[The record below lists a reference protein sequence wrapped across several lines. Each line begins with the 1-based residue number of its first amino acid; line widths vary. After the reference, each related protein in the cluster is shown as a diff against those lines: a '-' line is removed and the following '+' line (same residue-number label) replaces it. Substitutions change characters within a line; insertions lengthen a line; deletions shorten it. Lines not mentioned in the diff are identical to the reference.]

1 MKNKANKTAAKKKT
15 EPDIAAEMTGMN
27 FIMNFS
33 LSMDLLSN
41 KIEEIQNICNGSFSL
56 IGDSIYGEWDKPP
69 MFVPKDLFIDAFET
83 LVDEF
88 SSIDPDELY
97 AALNHTENARECLIK
112 NIEQLRQVFFD
123 IIHPFKTEVSDIALY
138 KTAESRLFAFLTE
151 FENLF
156 LSTTPID
163 MTTAQ
168 ASATSLMNSIEQIAN
183 DVYRSEPTPS
193 EDGIAISDE
202 PMSFP
207 SPDLDEMM
215 GSLPSKDEAINIK
228 IDWKLNTQQCDCLF
242 MSLDTA
248 DKPLFI
254 NDCIARLWGYSM
266 RIWNSTSMSLRQKAQ
281 LPRFAMYPF
290 YFRFFDFAY
299 GILNAVNHLKN
310 KEETVRPAS
319 VVMDN
324 PIQGLPLAQRMKDV
338 LLYAPR
344 EYFNPGLKH
353 HAYLLIV
360 KNVYE
365 SVMAALQSSIPISV
379 RLHASTHF
387 KTAQKSFN
395 EFLFTLQN
403 PTTDSIRIFIAKCDR
418 IIQDF
423 KSALEELAAILKC
436 IEGDIQHDAPQ
447 PQTVQL
453 NTEISEKLNTLIG
466 ASKNAAKSDKEIKEL
481 INETLYH
488 SSGHEAGS
496 LRPDGRKMGEL
507 RKQMVEEAVKLI
519 KDSPHGETTPFAA
532 ARSIIKA
539 YEKKKLS
546 GTYTNS
552 EVDAFRKAI
561 ERECKNLGLR
571 T

>member
-1 MKNKANKTAAKKKT
+1 MKRKQNKTAAKKKT
-15 EPDIAAEMTGMN
+15 EPDTAAEMTGMN

-41 KIEEIQNICNGSFSL
+41 KIAEIQNICNGSFSL
-56 IGDSIYGEWDKPP
+56 IGDSIYGEWEKPP
-69 MFVPKDLFIDAFET
+69 MFVPKDLFVDAFET

-88 SSIDPDELY
+88 SSIDPDKLY

-112 NIEQLRQVFFD
+112 TIKQLRQVFFD
-123 IIHPFKTEVSDIALY
+123 IIHPFKTEISDIALY

-183 DVYRSEPTPS
+183 DVYCDEADPS
-193 EDGIAISDE
+193 ETGIIISDE

-207 SPDLDEMM
+207 PPDAEELN
-215 GSLPSKDEAINIK
+215 SHLPAKEESIIQK
-228 IDWKLNTQQCDCLF
+228 IDWGLDIQQCDCLF
-242 MSLDTA
+242 MSLDAA
-248 DKPLFI
+248 DKPLFV
-254 NDCIARLWGYSM
+254 NDCIARLWCYSN
-266 RIWNSTSMSLRQKAQ
+266 RIWSSTRFSPRQRAQ
-281 LPRFAMYPF
+281 MPRFAMCSF
-290 YFRFFDFAY
+290 YARFFDFAY
-299 GILNAVNHLKN
+299 GILNAANLLKN
-310 KEETVRPAS
+310 NEIPVRPAS

-324 PIQGLPLAQRMKDV
+324 PIQGFPLAQRMKDV

-344 EYFNPGLKH
+344 EYFARGLIH

-365 SVMAALQSSIPISV
+365 RVMSALQSSIPISV

-387 KTAQKSFN
+387 KAAQKSFN

-403 PTTDSIRIFIAKCDR
+403 PTTDPIRIFIAKCDR
-418 IIQDF
+418 IIHDF

-436 IEGDIQHDAPQ
+436 VEDDIQHDSLQTQ
-447 PQTVQL
+447 PVQL
-453 NTEISEKLNTLIG
+453 NTEISEKLDTLIG

-519 KDSPHGETTPFAA
+519 KDSPHGEITSSAA

-539 YEKKKLS
+539 YEKQKLT
-546 GTYTNS
+546 GAYTNS

>member
-1 MKNKANKTAAKKKT
+1 MKNKANKTAAGKKPET
-15 EPDIAAEMTGMN
+15 DIATEMTGLN

-88 SSIDPDELY
+88 SSIDPDELC

-112 NIEQLRQVFFD
+112 TIEQLRQVFFD
-123 IIHPFKTEVSDIALY
+123 IIHPFKTEVSDITLY

-163 MTTAQ
+163 MTTAK

-183 DVYRSEPTPS
+183 DVYRDEADPS
-193 EDGIAISDE
+193 ETGIIISDE

-207 SPDLDEMM
+207 PPDAEELN
-215 GSLPSKDEAINIK
+215 SHLPAKKESIIHA
-228 IDWKLNTQQCDCLF
+228 IDWGLDIQQCDCLF
-242 MSLDTA
+242 MSLDA
-248 DKPLFI
+248 VDKPLFV
-254 NDCIARLWGYSM
+254 NDCIARLWGYSN
-266 RIWNSTSMSLRQKAQ
+266 RIWSSSRLSPRQMAQ
-281 LPRFAMYPF
+281 IPRFAMCSF
-290 YFRFFDFAY
+290 YAQFFDFAY
-299 GILNAVNHLKN
+299 GILNAANLLKN
-310 KEETVRPAS
+310 NEKPVRPAS

-344 EYFNPGLKH
+344 EYFTPGLKH

-365 SVMAALQSSIPISV
+365 RVMSALQSSIPISV

-436 IEGDIQHDAPQ
+436 IEDDIQEDSQQ
-447 PQTVQL
+447 PQQAQATA
-453 NTEISEKLNTLIG
+453 EILGKLNTLVD
-466 ASKNAAKSDKEIKEL
+466 ASKDAAKSNKEIKGL

-488 SSGHEAGS
+488 ASSHETGCP
-496 LRPDGRKMGEL
+496 RPDGRKMGEL
-507 RKQMVEEAVKLI
+507 RKQMVNDAVKLI
-519 KDSPHGETTPFAA
+519 EQSSYGKTGPSAA
-532 ARSIIKA
+532 AHTIIETYA
-539 YEKKKLS
+539 KKKITGAYS
-546 GTYTNS
+546 AS

>member
-1 MKNKANKTAAKKKT
+1 MKRKQNKTAAGKKPET
-15 EPDIAAEMTGMN
+15 DIAAEMTGMN

-41 KIEEIQNICNGSFSL
+41 KIEEIQNICNGIFSRT
-56 IGDSIYGEWDKPP
+56 GDSIYGEWDKPP
-69 MFVPKDLFIDAFET
+69 MFVPKDLFVDAFEVLT
-83 LVDEF
+83 DEF
-88 SSIDPDELY
+88 SSIEPDELY

-112 NIEQLRQVFFD
+112 TIEQLRQVFFD

-183 DVYRSEPTPS
+183 DVYRGEPTPS

-215 GSLPSKDEAINIK
+215 GHLPSKDEAINIK
-228 IDWKLNTQQCDCLF
+228 IDWGLNTQQCDCLF

-299 GILNAVNHLKN
+299 GILNSANHLKN

-324 PIQGLPLAQRMKDV
+324 PIQGFPLAQRMKDV

-353 HAYLLIV
+353 HGYLLIV

-365 SVMAALQSSIPISV
+365 SVMSALQSSIPISV

-387 KTAQKSFN
+387 KAAQKSFN

-418 IIQDF
+418 IIHDF

-436 IEGDIQHDAPQ
+436 VEDDIQHDSLQTQ
-447 PQTVQL
+447 PVQL
-453 NTEISEKLNTLIG
+453 NTEISEKLDTLIG

-519 KDSPHGETTPFAA
+519 KDSPHGEITSSAA

-539 YEKKKLS
+539 YEKQKLT
-546 GTYTNS
+546 GAYTSS

>member
-1 MKNKANKTAAKKKT
+1 
-15 EPDIAAEMTGMN
+15 
-27 FIMNFS
+27 
-33 LSMDLLSN
+33 
-41 KIEEIQNICNGSFSL
+41 
-56 IGDSIYGEWDKPP
+56 
-69 MFVPKDLFIDAFET
+69 
-83 LVDEF
+83 
-88 SSIDPDELY
+88 
-97 AALNHTENARECLIK
+97 
-112 NIEQLRQVFFD
+112 
-123 IIHPFKTEVSDIALY
+123 
-138 KTAESRLFAFLTE
+138 
-151 FENLF
+151 
-156 LSTTPID
+156 

-228 IDWKLNTQQCDCLF
+228 IDWKLNAQQCDCLF
-242 MSLDTA
+242 MSLDTD

-281 LPRFAMYPF
+281 LPRFTMYPF

-299 GILNAVNHLKN
+299 GILNAANHLKN

-324 PIQGLPLAQRMKDV
+324 PIQGFPLAQRMKDV

-344 EYFNPGLKH
+344 EYFACGLKH

-365 SVMAALQSSIPISV
+365 RVMSALQSSIPISV

-387 KTAQKSFN
+387 KAAQKSFT

-436 IEGDIQHDAPQ
+436 VEDDIQHDSLQTQ
-447 PQTVQL
+447 PVQL

-496 LRPDGRKMGEL
+496 IRPDGRKMGEL
-507 RKQMVEEAVKLI
+507 RKQMVEKAVNLI
-519 KDSPHGETTPFAA
+519 KNHLM
-532 ARSIIKA
+532 ARSPRLPPPA
-539 YEKKKLS
+539 PSSKLTKS
-546 GTYTNS
+546 RNSPVHTPLPRLTLSVRPSKESARISDYGHSPTNVS
-552 EVDAFRKAI
+552 NNFI
-561 ERECKNLGLR
+561 ENNHNNL
-571 T
+571 

>member
-1 MKNKANKTAAKKKT
+1 
-15 EPDIAAEMTGMN
+15 
-27 FIMNFS
+27 
-33 LSMDLLSN
+33 
-41 KIEEIQNICNGSFSL
+41 
-56 IGDSIYGEWDKPP
+56 
-69 MFVPKDLFIDAFET
+69 
-83 LVDEF
+83 
-88 SSIDPDELY
+88 
-97 AALNHTENARECLIK
+97 
-112 NIEQLRQVFFD
+112 
-123 IIHPFKTEVSDIALY
+123 
-138 KTAESRLFAFLTE
+138 
-151 FENLF
+151 
-156 LSTTPID
+156 
-163 MTTAQ
+163 
-168 ASATSLMNSIEQIAN
+168 
-183 DVYRSEPTPS
+183 
-193 EDGIAISDE
+193 
-202 PMSFP
+202 
-207 SPDLDEMM
+207 
-215 GSLPSKDEAINIK
+215 
-228 IDWKLNTQQCDCLF
+228 
-242 MSLDTA
+242 
-248 DKPLFI
+248 
-254 NDCIARLWGYSM
+254 
-266 RIWNSTSMSLRQKAQ
+266 MSLRQKAQ

-344 EYFNPGLKH
+344 EYCECGLKH

-365 SVMAALQSSIPISV
+365 RVMSALQSSIPISV

-387 KTAQKSFN
+387 KDAQKSFN

-436 IEGDIQHDAPQ
+436 AEDNIQEDYQQ
-447 PQTVQL
+447 PQQAQATA
-453 NTEISEKLNTLIG
+453 EILGKLNTLVD
-466 ASKNAAKSDKEIKEL
+466 ASKDAAKSNKEIKGL

-488 SSGHEAGS
+488 ASSHETGCP
-496 LRPDGRKMGEL
+496 RPDGRKMGEL

-519 KDSPHGETTPFAA
+519 KKSPHGEITSSAA

-539 YEKKKLS
+539 YEKQKLT
-546 GTYTNS
+546 GAYTSS

-561 ERECKNLGLR
+561 ERECKNLRLR

>member
-41 KIEEIQNICNGSFSL
+41 KIEEIQNICNGIFSRA
-56 IGDSIYGEWDKPP
+56 GDSIYCKCEKPP
-69 MFVPKDLFIDAFET
+69 MFVPKDLFVDAFEVLT
-83 LVDEF
+83 DEF
-88 SSIDPDELY
+88 SSIEADELY

-112 NIEQLRQVFFD
+112 TIEQLRQVFFD
-123 IIHPFKTEVSDIALY
+123 IVHPFKTEVSDIALY

-163 MTTAQ
+163 MTTAK

-183 DVYRSEPTPS
+183 DVYRDEADPS
-193 EDGIAISDE
+193 ETGIIISDE

-207 SPDLDEMM
+207 PPDAEELN
-215 GSLPSKDEAINIK
+215 SHLPAKKESIIHA
-228 IDWKLNTQQCDCLF
+228 IDWGLDIQQCDCLF
-242 MSLDTA
+242 MSLDA
-248 DKPLFI
+248 VDKPLFV
-254 NDCIARLWGYSM
+254 NDCIARLWGYSN
-266 RIWNSTSMSLRQKAQ
+266 RIWSSSRLSPRQMAQ
-281 LPRFAMYPF
+281 IPRFAMCSF
-290 YFRFFDFAY
+290 YAQFFDFAY
-299 GILNAVNHLKN
+299 GILNAANLLKN
-310 KEETVRPAS
+310 NEKPVRPAS

-344 EYFNPGLKH
+344 EYFTPGLKH

-365 SVMAALQSSIPISV
+365 RVMSALQSSIPISV
-379 RLHASTHF
+379 RLHASTHI
-387 KTAQKSFN
+387 KAVEKSFN
-395 EFLFTLQN
+395 EFLFTLKN
-403 PTTDSIRIFIAKCDR
+403 PATDSIRNFVTKCDR
-418 IIQDF
+418 IIHDF
-423 KSALEELAAILKC
+423 RNAMEELSAILKC
-436 IEGDIQHDAPQ
+436 AEDDIQHDAPQ

>member
-41 KIEEIQNICNGSFSL
+41 KIEEIQNICNGIFSRT
-56 IGDSIYGEWDKPP
+56 GDSIYGKWDKPP
-69 MFVPKDLFIDAFET
+69 MFVPKDLFIDAFEA

-88 SSIDPDELY
+88 SSIDLDELY
-97 AALNHTENARECLIK
+97 AALNHTENARICLIK
-112 NIEQLRQVFFD
+112 TIEQLRQVFFD
-123 IIHPFKTEVSDIALY
+123 ILHPFKTEVSDIALY
-138 KTAESRLFAFLTE
+138 KTAELNLFSFLSE
-151 FENLF
+151 FETLF
-156 LSTTPID
+156 KSQGPID
-163 MTTAQ
+163 MTKAK
-168 ASATSLMNSIEQIAN
+168 ASVESLVKAVEQIAN
-183 DVYRSEPTPS
+183 DVYRGEPTPS

-215 GSLPSKDEAINIK
+215 GHLPSKDEAINIK
-228 IDWKLNTQQCDCLF
+228 IDWGLNTQQCDCLF

-324 PIQGLPLAQRMKDV
+324 PIQGLPLAQCMKDV

-365 SVMAALQSSIPISV
+365 SVMAALRSSLPSDV
-379 RLHASTHF
+379 RLQASTHF
-387 KTAQKSFN
+387 RAVEKSFN
-395 EFLFTLQN
+395 EFLFTLKN
-403 PTTDSIRIFIAKCDR
+403 PATDSIRNFVTKCDR
-418 IIQDF
+418 IIHDF
-423 KSALEELAAILKC
+423 RNAMEELSAILKC
-436 IEGDIQHDAPQ
+436 AEDDIQEDSQQ
-447 PQTVQL
+447 PQQAQATA
-453 NTEISEKLNTLIG
+453 EILGKLNTLVD
-466 ASKNAAKSDKEIKEL
+466 ASKDAAKSNKEIKGL

-488 SSGHEAGS
+488 SSGNEAGCPRS
-496 LRPDGRKMGEL
+496 DGRKMGEL

-519 KDSPHGETTPFAA
+519 KDSPHGKINPSAA

-546 GTYTNS
+546 GAYTSS

>member
-1 MKNKANKTAAKKKT
+1 MTNNANKTAAGKKPET
-15 EPDIAAEMTGMN
+15 DIAAEMTSMN

-41 KIEEIQNICNGSFSL
+41 KIEEIQNICNGSFSRV
-56 IGDSIYGEWDKPP
+56 GDSIFGEWDKPL
-69 MFVPKDLFIDAFET
+69 MFIPKDLFVDAFET
-83 LVDEF
+83 LIDEF

-112 NIEQLRQVFFD
+112 TIEQLRQAFFD

-138 KTAESRLFAFLTE
+138 KTAESRLFSFLTE

-207 SPDLDEMM
+207 MPDAEELNRH
-215 GSLPSKDEAINIK
+215 LPAKEESIIQE
-228 IDWKLNTQQCDCLF
+228 IDWGLDIQQCDCLF
-242 MSLDTA
+242 MSLDAA
-248 DKPLFI
+248 DKPLFV
-254 NDCIARLWGYSM
+254 NDCIARLWGYSN
-266 RIWNSTSMSLRQKAQ
+266 RIWSSTRFSPRQRAQ
-281 LPRFAMYPF
+281 MPRFAMYSF
-290 YFRFFDFAY
+290 YARFFDFAY
-299 GILNAVNHLKN
+299 GILNAANHLKN

-324 PIQGLPLAQRMKDV
+324 PIQGFPLAQRMKDV

-344 EYFNPGLKH
+344 EYFACGLIH

-365 SVMAALQSSIPISV
+365 RVMSALQSSIPISV

-387 KTAQKSFN
+387 KAAQRSFN

-418 IIQDF
+418 IIHDF

-436 IEGDIQHDAPQ
+436 VEDDIQHDSLQTQ
-447 PQTVQL
+447 PVQL
-453 NTEISEKLNTLIG
+453 NTEISEKLDTLIG

-519 KDSPHGETTPFAA
+519 EESPLGEITPSAV

-539 YEKKKLS
+539 YEKKKLA
-546 GTYTNS
+546 GAYTAS